1 MVRVT
6 NGLQR
11 QRRHKKVRQLVKGYR
26 LGRRNVYK
34 QMKNAIIKQGEH
46 AYTHRRTKKRDFRR
60 LWIQRISAAVRS
72 RGMTYSQFVGAMN
85 KKGIALDRKVL
96 SNVAIAFPEV
106 FDKIYAEVAK

>member
-1 MVRVT
+1 MVRVS

-46 AYTHRRTKKRDFRR
+46 AYNHRRTKKRDFRR

-72 RGMTYSQFVGAMN
+72 RGMTYSQFIHAMN
-85 KKGIALDRKVL
+85 TKGVTLDRKVL
-96 SNVAIAFPEV
+96 SNIAVAFPEV
-106 FDKIYAEVAK
+106 FDAMYQDIAK